1 MALIRATSG
10 SGGGGGSIQIVD
22 CNVDSLKRTSLYT
35 INLSDTADTVLIA
48 FKDSTVES
56 SNIKVMSR
64 GDTVTLSTTGG
75 RATTVVFTFAAD
87 GQSVSWT
94 KDTAYG
100 NLFYFA
106 IKS

>member
-1 MALIRATSG
+1 MAIIKQDYGAL
-10 SGGGGGSIQIVD
+10 SGGNIEIVS
-22 CNVDSLKRTSLYT
+22 CNNDSQQQTSLYT
-35 INLSDTADTVLIA
+35 INFSDTADTVLVA
-48 FKDSTVES
+48 YKDSTVLS
-56 SNIKVMSR
+56 NNIKVMSQ